1 MLNGKYRIGLIA
13 LAGCLAMAMVA
24 FVLDLPG
31 EMARGE
37 QGRQAI
43 QMLDEMRRPLL
54 AIKDIETYL
63 LQTRKAGTTQTELS
77 RAIESANAQ
86 LAAYR
91 RQARYNPAL
100 LATVERF
107 EQSYARWLATERDLF
122 DDVALAERTPSHAME
137 EHILMDLTAGATQF
151 TELLH
156 RLAEGEGPTHA
167 DIEHDK
173 RASLMLMTLLGLLL
187 LYLAGLLA
195 WQQLA
200 RTRRLVR
207 EVAERRRAEE
217 SARREAANV
226 QLLQAIT
233 AAANEAANVTDV
245 LRHTIQRVCEH
256 IGWPVGHAYM
266 LEEGEATTELVSA
279 GVCHLDDAECFRLFR
294 ERSEATRFAR
304 GHGLPGR
311 VLADGRPAWIVD
323 VTTDSNF
330 PRAPAA
336 VACGLHSAFAVPV
349 RAGAEIV
356 AVIEFFTTEILP
368 PDPALLEILG
378 HVGTQLGRVVER
390 TRAEA
395 RLQRLAHYD
404 PLTGLPNRLLFT
416 DRLE

>member
-37 QGRQAI
+37 RGRQAI

-137 EHILMDLTAGATQF
+137 KHILMDLTACATQF

-256 IGWPVGHAYM
+256 IGWPGGHAYM
-266 LEEGEATTELVSA
+266 LEEGE
-279 GVCHLDDAECFRLFR
+279 
-294 ERSEATRFAR
+294 
-304 GHGLPGR
+304 
-311 VLADGRPAWIVD
+311 
-323 VTTDSNF
+323 
-330 PRAPAA
+330 
-336 VACGLHSAFAVPV
+336 
-349 RAGAEIV
+349 
-356 AVIEFFTTEILP
+356 
-368 PDPALLEILG
+368 
-378 HVGTQLGRVVER
+378 
-390 TRAEA
+390 
-395 RLQRLAHYD
+395 
-404 PLTGLPNRLLFT
+404 
-416 DRLE
+416 